1 MAFTHLQIR
10 SSYSFYQSTIKIPQ
24 LVKKAKEAGFDAL
37 ALTDDSVMYGV
48 VPFYRACLD
57 AGIKPIIGIHAPIE
71 AEGQVVKTLLLAEN
85 DIGYQHL
92 AELSTYLQTNK
103 IPHLPLASLQ
113 AYANGVIAIIP
124 THTMIQLQV
133 EPWRSIF
140 GERLYAGISPDEVRY
155 LDDRMLADWQHEHA
169 LRFAATGDVRYLQEE
184 DMDAYHCLL
193 AIEEGASWEPA
204 QSSQGLLHHLRTR
217 EEMEQLSDS
226 ALWKEALLEAG
237 SIAERCTIQLQF
249 DQRHLP
255 AYPVPRGRNAE
266 TYLREICEQR
276 LKDLYR
282 DRQDAKER
290 LDYELGVIK
299 DMGFSDY
306 FLIVWD
312 FVRYAKEHGIRVGPG
327 RGSAAG
333 SLVAY
338 VLGITAVDPLAYG
351 LLFER
356 FLNPERISMP
366 DIDIDFSDYR
376 RDEVIR
382 YVHSKYGSDHVAQ
395 IITFGTFAARSL
407 LRELIKTMEIPQA
420 DAAYLLKMIPHNI
433 SSLSAGLRASEEL
446 TAYVRDSE
454 QLKRLFRIGV
464 KLEGL
469 PRHVSTHAAGI
480 VISADPLVKTVP
492 LASGHDEVALTQFA
506 MKELEQLGLLKMD
519 FLGLRN
525 LTLMDHVL
533 NGLPKKPDMDAVPL
547 DDEATF
553 RLFREGR
560 TNGVFQFESSG
571 MKQVLRQLKPSAF
584 EDIVAVNALY
594 RPGPMSY
601 IPVFIRRKH
610 GQETISYPHANLTP
624 ILEKTYGVLVYQEQI
639 MQIAASMAGYKLGEA
654 DLLRR
659 AVSKKDADVL
669 AKEENRFLSGCI
681 ENGYSADTAR
691 EVFSWIVKF
700 ANYGFNRSHA
710 VAYSFLAY
718 QLAYLKAHFP
728 ANFFAELMSGVAN
741 QPEKIRQYMRE
752 AADSGIKVL
761 GPSINKS
768 FGKYTVEN
776 KNIRMGLLA
785 IKGIGAQVARAIIQA
800 RKDGP
805 FKHLFDF
812 CIRVSLNKSALEQ
825 LVLAGAFDD
834 MNDNRAAVLATID
847 NAMEQAELFKELYE
861 QPSLLGEVEF
871 EAAYAE
877 QEPFSPMKT
886 LRHEKEVL
894 GLYISSHPLASY
906 RGDLRSS
913 GHITIQQLETLPLK
927 KQVRLAA
934 VLLHQRTIRTKK
946 GQPMAFL
953 TLGDET
959 GEMEAVVFPDLHRQV
974 GRFLEEEA
982 LLDLTG
988 RLEERN
994 GERQL
999 ILQEGRQFREDMLE
1013 HSKERLFIRYD
1024 DIDEEE
1030 VLEIVRECSKQHPG
1044 NVPVI
1049 VVHKETRKSYQLSE
1063 AYHLE
1068 LNQRT
1073 LGELRKRFGKEN
1085 VAVSGH
1091 G

>member
-1 MAFTHLQIR
+1 MTFTHLQIR
-10 SSYSFYQSTIKIPQ
+10 SSYSFFQSTIKIPQ
-24 LVKKAKEAGFDAL
+24 LVKKAKEAGFETL
-37 ALTDDSVMYGV
+37 ALTDDGVMYAV
-48 VPFYRACLD
+48 VPFYRACLE
-57 AGIKPIIGIHAPIE
+57 AGIKPIIGIHVPVE
-71 AEGQVVKTLLLAEN
+71 AEGQVMKTLLLAEN
-85 DIGYQHL
+85 DTGYQQL
-92 AELSTYLQTNK
+92 AELSTYLQTNETK
-103 IPHLPLASLQ
+103 PLPLASLHD
-113 AYANGVIAIIP
+113 YRNGVIAIVP
-124 THTMIQLQV
+124 THALMQLQID
-133 EPWRSIF
+133 PWLAIF
-140 GERLYAGISPDEVRY
+140 GERLYAGISPDEIQN
-155 LDDRMLADWQHEHA
+155 LDDQTLMNWQKQHQ
-169 LRFAATGDVRYLQEE
+169 LRFAATGDVRYVQEE
-184 DMDAYHCLL
+184 DADAYHCLS
-193 AIEEGASWEPA
+193 AMEEGTVWEP
-204 QSSQGLLHHLRTR
+204 SQYTGALKHHLRTAA
-217 EEMEQLSDS
+217 EMEGLSES
-226 ALWKEALLEAG
+226 SLWEEALAQAG
-237 SIAERCTIQLQF
+237 MIAERCTIQLQL

-255 AYPVPRGRNAE
+255 AFPVPNGGQAD
-266 TYLREICEQR
+266 TYLQEICEQR
-276 LKDLYR
+276 LMELYGN
-282 DRQDAKER
+282 RQDAKDR
-290 LDYELGVIK
+290 LSYELGVIK
-299 DMGFSDY
+299 TMGFSDY

-312 FVRYAKEHGIRVGPG
+312 FVRYSKEHGIRVGPG

-338 VLGITAVDPLAYG
+338 VLGITAIDPLAYG

-382 YVHSKYGSDHVAQ
+382 YVQNKYGAEHVAQ

-407 LRELIKTMEIPQA
+407 LRELIKTMEISPA
-420 DAAYLLKMIPHNI
+420 DASYLLKLIPNNA
-433 SSLSAGLRASEEL
+433 SSLSAGLRSSEEL
-446 TAYVRDSE
+446 TAYVKESD
-454 QLKRLFRIGV
+454 QLKQLFRIGV

-469 PRHVSTHAAGI
+469 PRHVSTHAAGV
-480 VISADPLVKTVP
+480 VISSDPLVKTVP
-492 LASGHDEVALTQFA
+492 LASGHEEVALTQFA

-533 NGLPKKPDMDAVPL
+533 QGLPRKLDMDSVPL

-610 GQETISYPHANLTP
+610 GEEKISYPHANLEP

-639 MQIAASMAGYKLGEA
+639 MQIAASMGGYKLGEA

-659 AVSKKDADVL
+659 AVSKKDAKVL
-669 AKEENRFLSGCI
+669 EQEESRFLAGSI
-681 ENGYSADTAR
+681 EKGYSADTAK

-710 VAYSFLAY
+710 VAYSYLAY
-718 QLAYLKAHFP
+718 QLAYLKAHYP

-752 AADSGIKVL
+752 AGESGIKVL
-761 GPSINKS
+761 APSVNKS
-768 FGKYTVEN
+768 YGKYTVEN
-776 KNIRMGLLA
+776 QHIRMGLLA
-785 IKGIGAQVARAIIQA
+785 IKGIGAQVVREIVQA
-800 RKDGP
+800 RKAGP

-812 CIRVSLNKSALEQ
+812 CIRVNISKSALEQ
-825 LVLAGAFDD
+825 LILAGAFDTIHE
-834 MNDNRAAVLATID
+834 NRAAVLATID
-847 NAMEQAELFKELYE
+847 KAMEQAELFKELYE

-871 EAAYAE
+871 EATYEE
-877 QEPFSPMKT
+877 QEPFSPLAILKY
-886 LRHEKEVL
+886 EKEVL

-906 RGDLRSS
+906 RSNLRSS
-913 GHITIQQLETLPLK
+913 GHITVQQTESFPLK
-927 KQVRLAA
+927 KQVRVAA
-934 VLLHQRTIRTKK
+934 VLLQQRTIRTKK

-959 GEMEAVVFPDLHRQV
+959 GEMEAVVFPDLHRQI

-982 LLDLTG
+982 LLDLVG
-988 RLEERN
+988 RIEERN

-999 ILQEGRQFREDMLE
+999 ILQEGQLFSEERLE
-1013 HSKERLFIRYD
+1013 PSKERLFIRYN

-1030 VLEIVRECSKQHPG
+1030 VLEIVRECAKKYPG

-1049 VVHKETRKSYQLSE
+1049 VVHKETRKSYQLAAS
-1063 AYHLE
+1063 YHLE
-1068 LNQRT
+1068 LNQKM
-1073 LGELRKRFGKEN
+1073 LGELRKQFGKEN
-1085 VAVSGH
+1085 IAVSE
-1091 G
+1091 

>member
-1 MAFTHLQIR
+1 MEFSHLQIR

-24 LVKKAKEAGFDAL
+24 LVKKAKEAGFEAL
-37 ALTDDSVMYGV
+37 ALTDDVVMYGV
-48 VPFYRACLD
+48 VPFYQACLE
-57 AGIKPIIGIHAPIE
+57 AGIKPIIGIHVPIE
-71 AEGQVVKTLLLAEN
+71 AEGQITKVLMLAEN
-85 DIGYQHL
+85 DIGYQQL
-92 AELSTYLQTNK
+92 AELSTYLQTNETNY
-103 IPHLPLASLQ
+103 LPISSLE

-124 THTMIQLQV
+124 THTLIQLQID
-133 EPWRSIF
+133 PWRSIF
-140 GERLYAGISPDEVRY
+140 GERLYAGISPEELRY
-155 LDDRMLADWQHEHA
+155 LDDQTLTNWQQQYN
-169 LRFAATGDVRYLQEE
+169 LRFAATGDVRYVQE
-184 DMDAYHCLL
+184 DDIDAYHCLL
-193 AIEEGASWEPA
+193 AIEEGATWEPLAHDA
-204 QSSQGLLHHLRTR
+204 QPTHHLRTGA
-217 EEMEQLSDS
+217 EMEGLSDS
-226 ALWKEALLEAG
+226 VLWREALAEAG
-237 SIAERCTIQLQF
+237 SIAERCTIQLQLGG
-249 DQRHLP
+249 RHLP
-255 AYPVPRGRNAE
+255 AYPVPQEEQADA
-266 TYLREICEQR
+266 YLSQICSNR
-276 LKDLYR
+276 LQELYG
-282 DRQDAKER
+282 DRTDAQER
-290 LDYELGVIK
+290 LTYELNVIK
-299 DMGFSDY
+299 EMGFSDY

-382 YVHSKYGSDHVAQ
+382 YVRNKYGADHVAQ

-407 LRELIKTMEIPQA
+407 LRELVKTMEIPQS
-420 DAAYLLKMIPHNI
+420 DAAYLLKMIPNNAA
-433 SSLSAGLRASEEL
+433 SLSAGLKASEEL
-446 TAYVRDSE
+446 TAYVKESE
-454 QLKRLFRIGV
+454 QLKSLFRIGV

-469 PRHVSTHAAGI
+469 PRHASTHAAGI

-525 LTLMDHVL
+525 LSLMDHVL
-533 NGLPKKPDMDAVPL
+533 NSLPKQPDIESVPL

-571 MKQVLRQLKPSAF
+571 MKQVLRQLKPSSF

-601 IPVFIRRKH
+601 IPVFVRRKH
-610 GQETISYPHANLTP
+610 GEEAVSYPHAKLAP

-659 AVSKKDADVL
+659 AVSKKDAEVL
-669 AKEENRFLSGCI
+669 EKEESRFLSGCI
-681 ENGYSADTAR
+681 ENGYSTDTAK

-710 VAYSFLAY
+710 VAYSYLAY

-741 QPEKIRQYMRE
+741 QPDKIRQYIRE
-752 AADSGIKVL
+752 AADSGIKIL
-761 GPSINKS
+761 APSINKS

-776 KNIRMGLLA
+776 RNIRIGLLT
-785 IKGIGAQVARAIIQA
+785 IKGIGAQVVRQIIDA

-812 CIRVSLNKSALEQ
+812 CVRVSISKSALEQ
-825 LVLAGAFDD
+825 LILAGAFD
-834 MNDNRAAVLATID
+834 NIYGNRAAVLATID
-847 NAMEQAELFKELYE
+847 KAMEQAELFRELYD

-871 EAAYAE
+871 EATYE
-877 QEPFSPMKT
+877 KQEPFSPMAILKY
-886 LRHEKEVL
+886 EKEVL

-913 GHITIQQLETLPLK
+913 GYIAVQQLEALPAK

-934 VLLHQRTIRTKK
+934 VVLQQRTIRTKK

-959 GEMEAVVFPDLHRQV
+959 GEVEAVVFPDLHRQI
-974 GRFLEEEA
+974 GRFLEEET
-982 LLDLTG
+982 LLDLVG
-988 RLEERN
+988 KIEKRN

-999 ILQEGRQFREDMLE
+999 ILQEAQLFQEDKLE
-1013 HSKERLFIRYD
+1013 PSKERLFIRYD
-1024 DIDEEE
+1024 TIAEEE
-1030 VLEIVRECSKQHPG
+1030 VLDIVRECATQYPG

-1049 VVHKETRKSYQLSE
+1049 VVHKETRKSYQLSGS
-1063 AYHLE
+1063 YHLE
-1068 LNQRT
+1068 LSQKS
-1073 LGELRKRFGKEN
+1073 LGILRNHFGKEN
-1085 VAVSGH
+1085 VAVSGQ
-1091 G
+1091 